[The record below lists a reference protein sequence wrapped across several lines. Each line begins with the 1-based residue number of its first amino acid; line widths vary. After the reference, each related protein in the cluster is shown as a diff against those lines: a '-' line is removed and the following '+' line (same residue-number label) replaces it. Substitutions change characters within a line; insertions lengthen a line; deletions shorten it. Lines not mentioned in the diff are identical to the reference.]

1 MHGNAHTCTALPG
14 PLFERCVGL
23 TAGFPFRFAKCV
35 GLDVY
40 FGGLF
45 TLCRRGLGR
54 FGLPPLGGHLGG
66 RAPSPS
72 NPSVCAWADCWC
84 TPRSTIMAP
93 FRGKKYIRNP
103 SGAALQNSSRNKG
116 KGKAAAAPAAP
127 EASTPPPSPSRAMTC
142 GPMPGDTVCFGKRAR
157 TPGQTAL
164 RSPNPESPSYVTVTS
179 GATPIAEIS
188 SIRR

>member
-1 MHGNAHTCTALPG
+1 M
-14 PLFERCVGL
+14 
-23 TAGFPFRFAKCV
+23 
-35 GLDVY
+35 
-40 FGGLF
+40 
-45 TLCRRGLGR
+45 
-54 FGLPPLGGHLGG
+54 
-66 RAPSPS
+66 
-72 NPSVCAWADCWC
+72 ADFWC
-84 TPRSTIMAP
+84 TPRSTIMGP

-103 SGAALQNSSRNKG
+103 SGAGLQNSSRNKG

-179 GATPIAEIS
+179 GATPIAETF
-188 SIRR
+188 SIRRALAHLRSRCRLSVSGFSQRQAQGYQSGVPSQNWARKTSV